1 VTQPRGRA
9 TRATRGARA
18 SRASA
23 AAPAGPELVVLGDAD
38 EVAEA
43 AAERT
48 MNLLRDAIASRG
60 RADIALT
67 GGSTAVGLY
76 SRIARSPARG
86 DVSWD
91 RVHLWWGDERVV
103 PSDHPASNAGLA
115 YVTLLN
121 TQAHIGQSGQGE
133 VATDVDA
140 GVGPGVPVLS
150 PHIHPFPVDEA
161 IAQGRGGEW
170 AAAHY
175 AELLRSEL
183 APGADDLPAFDLILL
198 GVGGDGHILSVFP
211 ESAAFLRD
219 APLVLAV
226 PAPTHIEPHLPRLT
240 LSPRLLEAA
249 GRVLVMSHGS
259 GKADV
264 LADVFGPTWDPV
276 RWPAQLA
283 RRANATWLLDRS
295 AAARLGPR

>member
-1 VTQPRGRA
+1 MTQRAGHRERGTGRQ
-9 TRATRGARA
+9 RGGT
-18 SRASA
+18 
-23 AAPAGPELVVLGDAD
+23 AGSEPEVVILADAD
-38 EVAEA
+38 EVADV

-48 MNLLRDAIASRG
+48 MHALRAAVASRG
-60 RADIALT
+60 RADVALT

-76 SRIARSPARG
+76 SRIARSPARR

-150 PHIHPFPVDEA
+150 PHVHPFPVDET
-161 IAQGRGGEW
+161 IAEGRGSDW

-183 APGADDLPAFDLILL
+183 PAGVDDLPAFDLILL

-211 ESAAFLRD
+211 ESAAFARD

-259 GKADV
+259 SKADV
-264 LADVFGPTWDPV
+264 LGNVFGATWDPV

-283 RRANATWLLDRS
+283 RRGNATWLLDRA
-295 AAARLGPR
+295 AAARLDLA